1 MHTAGQQVLFDPS
14 SSEASK
20 SPFQSYRGDK
30 PRMSYGGGFHMSKKP
45 APAPQPYVAET
56 SKPIEIGHRF
66 SSDPTIPPLHVIER
80 ELERLREH
88 STSIEKLRSNHF
100 TAGILHL
107 DPPSHRNHSHEK
119 EFSLNQKISLEE
131 LELLKEKNAAR
142 IVEIQAELRRS
153 QTNEVLNHSAE
164 FIEVYK
170 PRKPEVKKPEKL
182 TEYQKQYYE
191 NFESY
196 MNAKDKAKADRII
209 EAKIAS
215 ENQGVLES
223 ARGRKEEF
231 DEHEFKWTKTE
242 KGKKEKRDKS
252 PVRNE
257 THSKR
262 HKESKSILKSSS
274 SVKSLKLEKEH
285 QPTCLIPYKHMAKL
299 EEVFLNLD
307 THQDYVV
314 PRGELVT
321 CMMENEAIIKILH
334 IDAVRV
340 SNYQVL
346 DLESMLTYIKNDG
359 DDPDELI
366 TWNQFLDYFFILPT
380 FEESKFEGME
390 NPRLY
395 DIDLPSRFVTL
406 IQEVF
411 EDLDKKSHNKVSTY
425 EFIQGVKNDSKT
437 SALISYTARI
447 PEGLSHIPE
456 ETVGEVLSRIEE
468 TADSLI
474 SWSDVLGFF
483 SKRGLPRDSMIGES
497 LITRNSFVKA
507 KKPPKPVKENFV
519 QTEDLEPKKHSHRS
533 RSASPRQRVTFYE
546 KEIKKDVTIPAPFKF
561 EDREN
566 HKSKSIREKWLER
579 DCEERERELQKH
591 INFKYQAKDVPRE
604 VSQPKYEKLK
614 RALEERSAQVKR
626 ESAEKTRQ
634 LEKPFDFYLRDKERT
649 EQQKNKIPSPKDEYK
664 FKANPIPWACTVSL
678 YESKIKEE
686 EALREERKSRAAQ
699 ENLRKASLPP
709 RMEMYQHMKK
719 AEIPENKTPSPKFKV
734 KDPPNFKK
742 LQDRFEKT
750 LEAKKSA
757 KKNTLVEPFLIDQ
770 RVEESK
776 KRKEENK
783 KKREEEEAKKKLEE
797 EKKRKQDEEKMRNE
811 RIKAKENW
819 KSDHELM
826 RMKGTKPV
834 RKSSKSRSR
843 ESTPESHSFTRKD
856 LKKDSITMNVL
867 KPSPSKTGK
876 VGQSSLN
883 QTPKSSQGKRA
894 ASQTTKPSL
903 APPTSSKPGDFTAKD
918 LNTSSSN
925 PLAPPSSNPLA
936 PSSSNPLA
944 PDSKKASSAFPPF
957 AKPSDKA
964 NPLAPPEK
972 SNRPSSSKNPLAPSD
987 SSSSKT
993 GNDRS
998 SNPLAPT
1005 HSDKNPL
1012 APDHGSKNP
1021 LAPDSTSKN
1030 PLAPDSSSANP
1041 LAPNS
1046 SSGEFSLP
1054 GARYNDLV
1062 PIPEENSKNPL
1073 AKPAT
1078 PAKGGSRSN
1087 KNITSSDLKPPS
1099 ETSKNLSGKKY
1110 DTINPLKKI
1119 ISAEEQQLAADKGQI
1134 NERLRKRKEES
1145 KKQEQEYQ
1153 EKLKMMKENVNKRP
1167 LLVESATDSSNK
1179 NRSKMKILLS
1189 IKKNLEDSGVKFEP
1203 YFTEEELALIQEA
1216 EYMSKMNR
1224 LK

>member
-1 MHTAGQQVLFDPS
+1 MHTTGQQVLFDPS
-14 SSEASK
+14 SSEVSK

-45 APAPQPYVAET
+45 APEPQPYVAET

-66 SSDPTIPPLHVIER
+66 SSDPAIPPLHVIER

-88 STSIEKLRSNHF
+88 STSIEKLRSSHF

-107 DPPSHRNHSHEK
+107 DPPSHRNHIHEK

-153 QTNEVLNHSAE
+153 HTNEVINHSAE
-164 FIEVYK
+164 YIEVYQ
-170 PRKPEVKKPEKL
+170 PRKSEIKKPEKL

-223 ARGRKEEF
+223 ARGRKEDLE
-231 DEHEFKWTKTE
+231 ENEFKWTKVE
-242 KGKKEKRDKS
+242 KFKNEKRDKS
-252 PVRNE
+252 PVRNDS
-257 THSKR
+257 HSKR

-274 SVKSLKLEKEH
+274 SVKSIKLEKEQ

-321 CMMENEAIIKILH
+321 CMLENESIIKILN

-346 DLESMLTYIKNDG
+346 DLESMLTYIQNDG
-359 DDPDELI
+359 DGPDELI
-366 TWNQFLDYFFILPT
+366 TWNHFLDYFFILPT
-380 FEESKFEGME
+380 FEESKFEGID

-395 DIDLPSRFVTL
+395 DIDLPSRFVNL
-406 IQEVF
+406 IQEIF

-425 EFIQGVKNDSKT
+425 EFIHGVRNDSKT

-468 TADSLI
+468 TAESLI
-474 SWSDVLGFF
+474 SWSEVLGFF
-483 SKRGLPRDSMIGES
+483 SKRGLPKDSMIGES

-579 DCEERERELQKH
+579 DCDERERELEKH

-614 RALEERSAQVKR
+614 KALEDRSAQVKR
-626 ESAEKTRQ
+626 ESADRTRQ
-634 LEKPFDFYLRDKERT
+634 LEKPFNFYLRDKERS
-649 EQQKNKIPSPKDEYK
+649 EQKKNKIPSPTDEYK

-686 EALREERKSRAAQ
+686 EAFREERKSRAAQ

-709 RMEMYQHMKK
+709 RMEMYQHLKK
-719 AEIPENKTPSPKFKV
+719 VEIPEIETPSPKFKV

-742 LQDRFEKT
+742 LQERFEKT

-757 KKNTLVEPFLIDQ
+757 KKNTLVEPFLIDH

-783 KKREEEEAKKKLEE
+783 KKKFEEETKKKLEE
-797 EKKRKQDEEKMRNE
+797 EKKRKEDEEKMRNE
-811 RIKAKENW
+811 RVKAKENW

-826 RMKGTKPV
+826 RMKGTKPA

-843 ESTPESHSFTRKD
+843 ESTPENSSFTRKD
-856 LKKDSITMNVL
+856 LKKDSITMDVL
-867 KPSPSKTGK
+867 KPTPSKTGK
-876 VGQSSLN
+876 IGQSSLN
-883 QTPKSSQGKRA
+883 QTPKSSQAKGKRA

-903 APPTSSKPGDFTAKD
+903 APPTNSKTGDFTAKD
-918 LNTSSSN
+918 LSQGSSN
-925 PLAPPSSNPLA
+925 SLA

-944 PDSKKASSAFPPF
+944 PGPSNPLAADSKKSAFPAV
-957 AKPSDKA
+957 AKPSDKS

-972 SNRPSSSKNPLAPSD
+972 SNRTSSSKNPLAPSD
-987 SSSSKT
+987 NSSLKT
-993 GNDRS
+993 GNERS
-998 SNPLAPT
+998 SNQLAPNIP
-1005 HSDKNPL
+1005 DKNPL
-1012 APDHGSKNP
+1012 APNTSSLNS
-1021 LAPDSTSKN
+1021 LAPD
-1030 PLAPDSSSANP
+1030 AFSA
-1041 LAPNS
+1041 
-1046 SSGEFSLP
+1046 EVSLP
-1054 GARYNDLV
+1054 GARYNDLA

-1073 AKPAT
+1073 AKPT
-1078 PAKGGSRSN
+1078 TSVEGGVRNIKNVSN
-1087 KNITSSDLKPPS
+1087 SDLKPPGES
-1099 ETSKNLSGKKY
+1099 SKKLVGQKY
-1110 DTINPLKKI
+1110 DTLNPLKKI
-1119 ISAEEQQLAADKGQI
+1119 ISAEEQQLSADKRQT
-1134 NERLRKRKEES
+1134 NERLQKRKEES

-1153 EKLKMMKENVNKRP
+1153 EKLKMMKENVKKRP
-1167 LLVESATDSSNK
+1167 LLVETATDSSNK